1 MQRTIKVQY
10 FAVLREKRGV
20 SEETVRT
27 TAATAL
33 ALYTELAKK
42 HKFTLDSALVRV
54 AVNKEFREW
63 DAPLQ
68 ENDQVVFIPPVAGG

>member
-42 HKFTLDSALVRV
+42 K
-54 AVNKEFREW
+54 
-63 DAPLQ
+63 
-68 ENDQVVFIPPVAGG
+68 I